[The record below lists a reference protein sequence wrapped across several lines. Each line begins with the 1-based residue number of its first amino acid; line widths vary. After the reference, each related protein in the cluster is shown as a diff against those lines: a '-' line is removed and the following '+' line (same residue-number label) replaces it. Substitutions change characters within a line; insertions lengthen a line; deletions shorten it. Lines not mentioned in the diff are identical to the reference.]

1 MSADSVCLLSVLTMF
16 VVVRVKKSL
25 ESSTSCSHGCI
36 VLGDNG
42 DDDDGDDDH
51 FYICNRVY
59 CIHVPGHDPITFS
72 FRSFSFLIGWGFYGP
87 II

>member
-1 MSADSVCLLSVLTMF
+1 MDKLFFEKDLLCITEKVAYSACVHILCV
-16 VVVRVKKSL
+16 
-25 ESSTSCSHGCI
+25 
-36 VLGDNG
+36 
-42 DDDDGDDDH
+42 
-51 FYICNRVY
+51 YIQCNRVY